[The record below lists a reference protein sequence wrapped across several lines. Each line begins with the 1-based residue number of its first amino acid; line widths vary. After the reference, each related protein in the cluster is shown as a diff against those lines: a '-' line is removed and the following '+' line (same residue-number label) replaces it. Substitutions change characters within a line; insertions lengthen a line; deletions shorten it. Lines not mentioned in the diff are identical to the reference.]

1 MKVHNI
7 LYLTDNYIYLR
18 NIKSNKDYKKKIS
31 KGIIINTKI
40 ANINKF
46 NMFYNKF
53 LNEFKLNKN
62 LFGETIK
69 IIVNPMYTAADI
81 NILKNVFLAFN
92 YRKVLV
98 DYETK
103 YYKLNS
109 NNAYLNIREN
119 IASLSYQDEYRKTQN
134 ILIPEQFFFSSSDFL
149 AYIKYQIKDRDL
161 YLLGTGDL
169 YEEVEKN
176 FEVKYFNKTYIFS
189 NNENY
194 FISQASLK

>member
-31 KGIIINTKI
+31 KGIIINTKL

-81 NILKNVFLAFN
+81 NILKNIFLAFN

-176 FEVKYFNKTYIFS
+176 FEAKYFNKTYIFS
-189 NNENY
+189 NNEYY

>member
-31 KGIIINTKI
+31 KGIIINTKL

-69 IIVNPMYTAADI
+69 IIVNPIYTAADI
-81 NILKNVFLAFN
+81 NILKNIFLAFN